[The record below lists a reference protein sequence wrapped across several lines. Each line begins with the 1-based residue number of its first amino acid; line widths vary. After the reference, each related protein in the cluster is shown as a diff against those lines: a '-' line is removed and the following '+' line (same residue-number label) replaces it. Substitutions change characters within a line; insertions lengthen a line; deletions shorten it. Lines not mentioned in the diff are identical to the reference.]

1 MFSKNKNKPNL
12 DTETR
17 EQYEYARKR
26 IKQKKGLM
34 RHFVIFLAGSVLF
47 IILDAV
53 LKMGHQ
59 IIMKDWYVWA
69 ILIWAFILLIHVFN
83 VFIMNTFMG
92 KEWEDK
98 QLLKLK
104 ALQEDRINELKK
116 QALQE
121 VTVTAVKEA
130 KAMEH
135 TEVKKNDTNPNLLPP
150 ENL

>member
-1 MFSKNKNKPNL
+1 MFSKNKATL
-12 DTETR
+12 DSETR

-47 IILDAV
+47 IVLDAI

-59 IIMKDWYVWA
+59 VLLKNWYIWA

-98 QLLKLK
+98 QLTKLK
-104 ALQEDRINELKK
+104 ALQETRIVELKK
-116 QALQE
+116 QAIQ
-121 VTVTAVKEA
+121 
-130 KAMEH
+130 
-135 TEVKKNDTNPNLLPP
+135 EVKKKDSNPNLLPP
-150 ENL
+150 ENQ